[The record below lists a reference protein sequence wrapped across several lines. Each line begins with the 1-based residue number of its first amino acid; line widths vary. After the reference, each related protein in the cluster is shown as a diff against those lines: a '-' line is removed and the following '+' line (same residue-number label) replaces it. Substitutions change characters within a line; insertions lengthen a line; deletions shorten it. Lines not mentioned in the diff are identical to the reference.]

1 MQRHVVDALFRD
13 VSLTAQA
20 INSYDDFV
28 SRIVPS
34 VVKNHRPIEV
44 RSSFALEGPSH
55 VIKIESV
62 RYGLPSCME
71 KNNDIRRYTPM
82 EARNRDLMY
91 SAPMFVDIH
100 YTHSDENGTRITD
113 ISNDIYLAR
122 MPIMFRSSLCSSQH
136 EKDFEQ
142 GECPHDPGGYF
153 IVNGREKTLVVQE
166 RISPNIIFC
175 FSTTECLY
183 HAEYDP
189 IAHRVATLR
198 LKTRK
203 FGAAPY
209 RVFIPGID
217 AEIPII
223 ILFRALGDVENKW
236 QLFIDE
242 EDYRT
247 SMQDAECSKTTAEAL
262 NWLEQYCDDP
272 IRLLERKVYPNVDTE
287 HKCLQLTLQWKKYV
301 DCLHKRVPF
310 DDRDHLR
317 AKRLDTAG
325 AMLGSMFS
333 HLFSQMLGTI
343 RKQATALLNKN
354 KKLRPHRLIQPQH
367 ITDGIKY
374 ALATGNWKIKSSAFA
389 GRVGVSQLLNRNT
402 YISCIS
408 QLRRVD
414 TGIDSQ
420 QKIIAPRLLYG
431 NQWGY
436 MCPSETPEGGPC
448 GLVKQ
453 LALSAYI
460 TTQCNTSKI
469 IEIVNQYLCNG
480 GKHIVFHNGAP
491 VGTTNNLEI
500 VNVLRSARRVRT
512 ISSDVCVALEEDHVH
527 IWTDSGRVSRPVFVV
542 QNGRLLINSE
552 QVNDLKDGRLHWQ
565 DMFTLGVIENLA
577 VYEEERAY
585 IALKPKDVTVEH
597 THCELDP
604 SLILGTLASTIPY
617 PDHNQSP
624 RNVYQSAMGKQAMGV
639 YASNFAKRFDTNG
652 HIMHYP
658 QKPLVTTR
666 AAKALCGDE
675 LPAGT
680 QAIVA
685 IMCFGGYNQE
695 DSLLFNRSAIDR
707 GMFRSTTFRT
717 YSSSNSSTRQAPSS
731 EFKKEE
737 TYSEVTAGLDQDGL
751 AFPNTEIEKGKAI
764 FCNITQGKKHP
775 HITKN
780 KKSSG
785 VVDSTILFQ
794 NANGGQTAKTRIR
807 EQRIPQI
814 GDKFSSRHGQ
824 KGTIGMMYR
833 QEDLPWTADGI
844 VPDLIVNPHAIPSR
858 MTIGHVFECVGSK
871 LATLLGTRVDATAF
885 AHDSVETVC
894 KMLKDAGYSEDGKEV
909 MYHPHT
915 GKRLKG
921 RVFIGPTFYQRL
933 KHMVGDKIHARAKG
947 KIVGLTRQPVDGR
960 ANGGGLR
967 FGEMER
973 DCGVA
978 HGAAAV
984 LNERMMISSDAYDAP
999 ICEHCGLIGTVVQEY
1014 ATDSME
1020 CGMCRKKNVHVI
1032 KMPYAGKLMLQE
1044 LMSMGIEPKLVLKEI
1059 LT

>member
-1 MQRHVVDALFRD
+1 MDALFRD

-28 SRIVPS
+28 SRIVPT
-34 VVKNHRPIEV
+34 VVKNHRPVEV
-44 RSSFALEGPSH
+44 RSEFAPESPVH
-55 VIKIESV
+55 VIKLENV
-62 RYGLPSCME
+62 RYGVPSCME

-91 SAPMFVDIH
+91 SAPMFVDVH
-100 YTHSDENGTRITD
+100 YTHNNGTGDRVTEV
-113 ISNDIYLAR
+113 SKEIYLAR
-122 MPIMFRSSLCSSQH
+122 MPVMFRSSLCSSSR
-136 EKDFEQ
+136 EKDFAN

-175 FSTTECLY
+175 FSPTECLY

-198 LKTRK
+198 LRTRK
-203 FGAAPY
+203 FGSSPY
-209 RVFIPGID
+209 RVILPGFEVD
-217 AEIPII
+217 IPIV

-236 QLFIDE
+236 QLYIDE
-242 EDYRT
+242 DDFRQ
-247 SMQDAECSKTTAEAL
+247 SMQDASCAKTQEEAIA
-262 NWLEQYCDDP
+262 WIGKYTEDP
-272 IRLLERKVYPNVDTE
+272 ALTMQRQVYPNMSPDQ
-287 HKCLQLTLQWKKYV
+287 KCLQLSLQWKKYV
-301 DCLHKRVPF
+301 DCLHKRVKF
-310 DDRDHLR
+310 DDRDHLG

-333 HLFSQMLGTI
+333 HLFYQLLGTI
-343 RKQATALLNKN
+343 RKQAQALLNKN
-354 KKLRPHRLIQPQH
+354 KRLRAHRLIHPQH

-389 GRVGVSQLLNRNT
+389 GRVGVSQMLNRNT

-453 LALSAYI
+453 LSLSAYI
-460 TTQCNTSKI
+460 TTQCETKKLFEVVSAS
-469 IEIVNQYLCNG
+469 LTTNG
-480 GKHIVFHNGAP
+480 QWFVFHNGAP
-491 VGTTNNLEI
+491 MGTTDDARLADKIRN
-500 VNVLRSARRVRT
+500 ARRVRT
-512 ISSDVCVALEEDHVH
+512 ISADICVAVENNHIC

-542 QNGRLLINSE
+542 HEGKVAITDE
-552 QVNDLKDGRLHWQ
+552 QVNDLKDGRLRWE
-565 DMFTLGVIENLA
+565 DLYTLGVIENLS
-577 VYEEERAY
+577 VYEEEAAY
-585 IALKPKDVTVEH
+585 IALHPKDVTVDH

-639 YASNFAKRFDTNG
+639 YASNYAKRFDTNG
-652 HIMHYP
+652 HVMHYP

-666 AAKALCGDE
+666 AAKALCGDD

-707 GMFRSTTFRT
+707 GMFRSTTYRT
-717 YSSSNSSTRQAPSS
+717 YSSSNSSTRQAPAS
-731 EFKKEE
+731 EFKKQE
-737 TYSEVTAGLDQDGL
+737 TYGDVTSTLDEDGL
-751 AFPNTEIEKGKAI
+751 TFPDTPINKGKAI
-764 FCNITQGKKHP
+764 FCNVTDGKNHP

-794 NANGGQTAKTRIR
+794 NSNGGQTAKTRIR

-824 KGTIGMMYR
+824 KGTLGMMYS
-833 QEDLPWTADGI
+833 QEDLPFTAEGI

-858 MTIGHVFECVGSK
+858 MTIGHVFECVASK
-871 LATLLGTRVDATAF
+871 VASLLGVRADATAF
-885 AHDSVETVC
+885 SHDSVETVC
-894 KMLKDAGYSEDGKEV
+894 AMLKKAGYSEDCKEV
-909 MYHPHT
+909 MYHPFT
-915 GKRLKG
+915 GKRLEG

-933 KHMVGDKIHARAKG
+933 KHMVEDKIHARAKG

-967 FGEMER
+967 WGEMER

-984 LNERMMISSDAYDAP
+984 LHERMMISSDKYDAP
-999 ICEHCGLIGTVVQEY
+999 ICEKCGLIGTVIQAESWEPMKC
-1014 ATDSME
+1014 SM
-1020 CGMCRKKNVHVI
+1020 CGETNIHI
-1032 KMPYAGKLMLQE
+1032 IQMPYAGKLMMQE
-1044 LMSMGIEPKLVLKEI
+1044 LMSMGISPQLVIKESI
-1059 LT
+1059 R